1 MGSPRLALV
10 TWDAASRP
18 QGVWNELAGA
28 EDALIAG
35 AVRARGVEVDRIAW
49 SAPDTD
55 WSAYALILIRT
66 TWDYFDRLPEFRAW
80 LERAGEVAP
89 VWNPPRVV
97 SWNADKRYLFDLEER
112 GVRLPPTL
120 HVRAGASAGASID
133 LRAALEERG
142 WQVVV
147 IKRVVSAG
155 APGQERFP
163 AGAAAAAQTHLDTL
177 LATGD
182 ALVQPYL
189 RSIADQGET
198 SLVAVNGA
206 VVHGVRKVPRA
217 GEYRSQPNFGSRV
230 LLHTPTAD
238 ERELAERAL
247 AAVGAPTLHARI
259 DMVALDDG
267 RPALMELELIEP
279 YLFLDADPRAVE
291 LLADGILARLDAP
304 R

>member
-18 QGVWNELAGA
+18 HGVWNALASA
-28 EDALIAG
+28 EDGLIAG
-35 AVRARGVEVDRIAW
+35 AVRARGVEVDRVAW
-49 SAPDTD
+49 SAPDAD
-55 WSAYALILIRT
+55 WSAYASILIRT

-80 LERAGEVAP
+80 LERVDAVAP

-120 HVRAGASAGASID
+120 HVRAGASID
-133 LRAALEERG
+133 LGAALAERG
-142 WQVVV
+142 WEEVV

-155 APGQERFP
+155 AQGQERFP
-163 AGAAAAAQTHLDTL
+163 AGAAAPAQAHLDAL

-189 RSIADQGET
+189 RSIAARGET
-198 SLVAVNGA
+198 SLVAVNGV

-230 LLHTPTAD
+230 LLHDPTAE

-247 AAVGAPTLHARI
+247 AAVGAATLHARI

-279 YLFLDADPRAVE
+279 YLFLDADPGAVE
-291 LLADGILARLDAP
+291 RLADGILARLGE
-304 R
+304 RG